1 MAVSGVR
8 GCSGSPTFTAP
19 LFVVEREAIL
29 DAGART
35 FAQNSAAERR
45 GQKRAPVVVPATV
58 MTGTQ
63 DSTAKLL
70 NIVPEGAML
79 ETSTPLPECSAVVVR
94 LGTLA
99 VEAEI
104 VWRKLNRVG
113 VKFKSPLS
121 DDRLRELLARSDALR
136 ERLSLRSRAP

>member
-1 MAVSGVR
+1 M
-8 GCSGSPTFTAP
+8 
-19 LFVVEREAIL
+19 I
-29 DAGART
+29 
-35 FAQNSAAERR
+35 
-45 GQKRAPVVVPATV
+45 
-58 MTGTQ
+58 GTQ

-79 ETSTPLPECSAVVVR
+79 ETSMSLPECSAVVVR